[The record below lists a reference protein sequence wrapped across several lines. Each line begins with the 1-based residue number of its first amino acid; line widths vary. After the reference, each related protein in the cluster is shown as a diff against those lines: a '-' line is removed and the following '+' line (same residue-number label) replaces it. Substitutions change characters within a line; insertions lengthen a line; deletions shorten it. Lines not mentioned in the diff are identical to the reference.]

1 MTFSLK
7 VGDTAPLLTAVISY
21 TDGTL
26 PDLTGASATFAM
38 RDAAGVVVIPETAC
52 TVNAAT
58 NAVSYAWSPGDTD
71 TAGEYTGEF
80 TVLTAGSKI
89 TTFPSEVMREY
100 IRVTIWASFGDQP
113 IPPLPLIFD
122 GSWILD
128 GSQELDGVK
137 NP

>member
-21 TDGTL
+21 SDGTL

-38 RDAAGVVVIPETAC
+38 RDSSGVVVIPETAC
-52 TVNAAT
+52 TVAVGT
-58 NAVSYAWSPGDTD
+58 NEVSYAWLASDTD

-80 TVLTAGSKI
+80 TIITAGSKI

-100 IRVTIWASFGDQP
+100 IRVTIWPSFGDQIP
-113 IPPLPLIFD
+113 PPLPLIFD